1 MAELQGFTGLELCE
15 KRGAV
20 RFAVRVQPR
29 SSRNEIAGVIA
40 GALKVRITA
49 PPVDGAANEG
59 LIAFLSSELGIA
71 KRRISIVGGETSRS
85 KLVEIES

>member
-1 MAELQGFTGLELCE
+1 MDELQRFTGLEIRE